1 MRWTANVKR
10 GIILFLIFFR
20 FSIFLFFYFSAPE
33 SAKKVFAW
41 QHLALKRKFLHC
53 STSDFRAEI
62 MLTVLLAIF

>member
-10 GIILFLIFFR
+10 GIILFLIFFV
-20 FSIFLFFYFSAPE
+20 FLFFNFSAPE